1 MNVDTMHPT
10 VPEYLVE
17 VTMRFAFFTLG
28 CKVNQFE
35 TQAMEQEVL
44 RRGHT
49 LGEFDQVCDVYV
61 VNSCAVTAT
70 AEKKSRNAARRAR
83 QKNPQAVVGLCG
95 CSGQVNQEA
104 AKRLEVDVIGGTGDR
119 MGFVDTL
126 EAAAA
131 GAGRQVQVD
140 QALKRRA
147 FEPLP
152 AGGLSGRTRALLKV
166 QDGCV
171 NFCTYCII
179 PYARGPVRSLPLDQ
193 AVEQAKQIVRL
204 GYRELV
210 VTGIEISSWGADFR
224 DGSSLKDLL
233 AALCQAAPELRIR
246 LGSLE
251 PRTVDEAFC
260 RALSGYGNLCPQFH
274 LSLQSGSDSVLRRM
288 NRKYDCKRYLQSVQ
302 LLRDYFPGCGV
313 TTDLIVGFPGETEE
327 EFCQSLAFL
336 KTCGFAGV
344 HVFPYSRRTGTPAAD
359 LPGQLTQA
367 QKARRSERAIQ
378 VVHKLQSAHRESLVG
393 TRQQVLFEEPDGQ
406 GNYTGHAPDG
416 TLVAAPSQGEDLHNQ
431 LRTVLILAPTDQGVR
446 GSLAD

>member
-1 MNVDTMHPT
+1 MK
-10 VPEYLVE
+10 
-17 VTMRFAFFTLG
+17 FAFYTLG

-49 LGEFDQVCDVYV
+49 LGGFDQVCDVYV

-83 QKNPQAVVGLCG
+83 HRNPNAVVGLCG
-95 CSGQVNQEA
+95 CSGQVSQEA
-104 AKRLEVDVIGGTGDR
+104 AQRLEVDVIGGTGDR
-119 MGFVDTL
+119 MGFVDRL

-140 QALKRRA
+140 QALKRRT

-171 NFCTYCII
+171 NFCAYCII

-193 AVEQAKQIVRL
+193 ALEQVRNIVRL

-224 DGSSLKDLL
+224 DGSTLKDLL
-233 AALCQAAPELRIR
+233 AALCRAAPDLRIR

-260 RALSGYGNLCPQFH
+260 RALSGYVNLCPQFH

-288 NRKYDCKRYLQSVQ
+288 NRKYDCARYLQSVE
-302 LLRDYFPGCGV
+302 LLRAYFPGCAV
-313 TTDLIVGFPGETEE
+313 TTDLIVGFPGETEA
-327 EFCQSLAFL
+327 EFRESLDFL
-336 KTCGFAGV
+336 HTCGFAGV

-359 LPGQLTQA
+359 MPGQLTQA
-367 QKARRSERAIQ
+367 KKGERSERAMA
-378 VVHKLQSAHRESLVG
+378 VVRRLQTAHREGLVG
-393 TRQQVLFEEPDGQ
+393 TRQQVLFEEPDGA
-406 GNYTGHAPDG
+406 GGYTGHAPDG
-416 TLVAAPSQGEDLHNQ
+416 TLVAADPQGEELHNQ
-431 LRTVLILAPTDQGVR
+431 LRTVLVEAVTDQGVR
-446 GSLAD
+446 GRLEG